1 MGRLRSDQA
10 KALRGKAVRSALLA
24 FVVYTLAF
32 SGVVLMLRDFSPV
45 IGNAVADATSHWL
58 YVSKETLSEH
68 GETIDDNIQVLVE
81 PNGQI
86 AMRDLSTYYA
96 VRNLK
101 EPLLLALY
109 VAGLAVIWFRSVS
122 KTIGYV
128 DRVSQAL
135 SVSCLIEGENVEL
148 PDELAS
154 TRVAVGAV
162 RTRIAAS
169 ELAVV
174 NAEQRKNE
182 LVAYLAHDIKT
193 PLTSVVGYLELL
205 ADAPELPD
213 EKRRDYA
220 ARALAK
226 TDRLEEL
233 MDEFF
238 EITRYNLQAIPIE
251 RSTVDLLLFC
261 EQVAD
266 EFALVAQERRQRIV
280 VEAPADTPVF
290 IDSAKMARAVGNV
303 MRNALA
309 YGDAGTVV
317 RLQAGVAGA
326 ARVAEVARE
335 VAEVAASACELGKGG
350 ATDGAGMRKGD
361 AADKV
366 DLRGGSTADEADAEA
381 VGTADE
387 LDVERGGATGGAKDA
402 GAVET
407 AGELGA
413 GRGNTAGEAVE
424 EAVGTADE
432 PGVEKGSATDG
443 AGMRKGDAADKVD
456 LRGGSTADEADAD
469 AVETAGE
476 LGAGRGGATGGAGA
490 EAVGTADEPGAERG
504 GATGGAGA
512 EAVGTADEPGV
523 EKGSATDGAGME
535 RGSATDEAV
544 ADAVETAGELGAGKG
559 GATGGADEEAVG
571 TADELSSERGGATGG
586 AKDAGALTIVVT
598 NQGREISAA
607 HLERIF
613 EKFYRED
620 VSRKQGKNAGLG
632 LAIARDIVQA
642 HRGSITAASE
652 NGTTTFTISL
662 PQDPRRQIG

>member
-68 GETIDDNIQVLVE
+68 GETIDDNIQALVE

-335 VAEVAASACELGKGG
+335 VAEVAASACELGKGSV
-350 ATDGAGMRKGD
+350 TDEAGMRKGD
-361 AADKV
+361 
-366 DLRGGSTADEADAEA
+366 TADEAD
-381 VGTADE
+381 
-387 LDVERGGATGGAKDA
+387 
-402 GAVET
+402 
-407 AGELGA
+407 
-413 GRGNTAGEAVE
+413 E

-432 PGVEKGSATDG
+432 PGVERGSTADEAGADAVETASELGAGRGSATDG
-443 AGMRKGDAADKVD
+443 AGMRKGD
-456 LRGGSTADEADAD
+456 TADEA
-469 AVETAGE
+469 
-476 LGAGRGGATGGAGA
+476 GA
-490 EAVGTADEPGAERG
+490 EAA
-504 GATGGAGA
+504 
-512 EAVGTADEPGV
+512 
-523 EKGSATDGAGME
+523 
-535 RGSATDEAV
+535 
-544 ADAVETAGELGAGKG
+544 
-559 GATGGADEEAVG
+559 G

-632 LAIARDIVQA
+632 LAIAREIVQA